1 MYLILTEEELRRAVE
16 DTNKQDWVSES
27 DIDFLTYSTA
37 LLLLNNLGISVIR
50 DFDIQQETQ

>member
-50 DFDIQQETQ
+50 DFDTQQETQ